1 MMTIL
6 QVILA
11 AVLVA
16 VAVNFVFYTGKNE
29 RVLAIDAHQDFI
41 VRYPRVFLWLA
52 VVFFCFLSCV
62 LLFLLVWHRL
72 GWISIILLSVLTA
85 CGVYV
90 LLLALVWRIKVFAE
104 YIVTYSVFGVKKQ
117 VYYKDIKRVA
127 VTKKLFFLETA
138 LKKYRFSANVVYRE
152 ELLIRLRENHV
163 NIERYL

>member
-104 YIVTYSVFGVKKQ
+104 YIVTYSVFGLSLIHISEPTRQ
-117 VYYKDIKRVA
+117 AEISYA
-127 VTKKLFFLETA
+127 VFC
-138 LKKYRFSANVVYRE
+138 LKKKKKKSD
-152 ELLIRLRENHV
+152 
-163 NIERYL
+163 

>member
-1 MMTIL
+1 MMAML
-6 QVILA
+6 QVLLA

-16 VAVNFVFYTGKNE
+16 VAVHFVLYAGKNE
-29 RVLAIDAHQDFI
+29 RVPAIDAYQDFT

-62 LLFLLVWHRL
+62 LLFLLVWHKL
-72 GWISIILLSVLTA
+72 DWISIVLLAVLAA

-90 LLLALVWRIKVFAE
+90 LLLALVWRIKVFEE

-117 VYYKDIKRVA
+117 VYYKDIKCAV
-127 VTKKLFFLETA
+127 VTKKLFFIETA
-138 LKKYRFSANVVYRE
+138 LKKYRFSANVIYRE

-163 NIERYL
+163 DIERYL